1 MEVHVKIQ
9 RKLVIGLA
17 TIVMLSGTTLTS
29 ISETS
34 TAHAASPYTTLQNS
48 INKVMTDSRMTS
60 ASTSVTIR
68 KASTG
73 EIIYQKNGD
82 REITP
87 ASTLKILTA
96 SAALEAL
103 GENYRFSTD
112 VLTNG
117 SVAKGTLYGNLY
129 LRGKGDPTLLKN
141 DFDHFAAMLANR
153 GVKRLSGHIIGDDT
167 WYDSDRLSPGI
178 AKEDES
184 YYYASQISA
193 LSLSPNTDYD
203 AGSVIVDAKPSTN
216 GRVAKITLTPATGV
230 FQIINKSR
238 TVPRGSTNTLKIK
251 RQYGTKKVY
260 ISGNVPLGSAGKKE
274 WIAVSNPTAYA
285 LDVFKRSLASKGIKF
300 VSSSKVVSGTT
311 PENARVLLSKKSM
324 PLKDLMIPFLK
335 LSNNTHAEVLAKEM
349 GRVKNGEGSWVAGL
363 KVMREYGDSVG
374 LDMNQWVFEDA
385 SGMSHANK
393 IPSSQLTQLLH
404 HVRSEPWYGTF
415 LKGLPIA
422 GGNERFTGGTLRLRM
437 KTAPA
442 RGNVIAKTGSLD
454 NVSALAGYAKT
465 RDGELLIFSVQT
477 QNTKSSTV
485 PVIDRLATTIANSKK
500 TP

>member
-1 MEVHVKIQ
+1 VKIQ
-9 RKLVIGLA
+9 RKLLIGLA
-17 TIVMLSGTTLTS
+17 TIVMFSGTTLTT

-34 TAHAASPYTTLQNS
+34 TVQAASPYTSLQNS
-48 INKVMTDSRMTS
+48 INNVMTDSRMTS

-82 REITP
+82 KGITP
-87 ASTLKILTA
+87 ASSLKILTA
-96 SAALEAL
+96 SAALETL
-103 GENYRFSTD
+103 GENHRFSTD
-112 VLTNG
+112 LLTNG
-117 SVAKGTLYGNLY
+117 TVAKGTLYGNLY
-129 LRGKGDPTLLKN
+129 LRGQGDPTLMKK
-141 DFDHFAAMLANR
+141 DFDHFASMLANR

-167 WYDSDRLSPGI
+167 WFDADRLSPGI

-184 YYYASQISA
+184 YYYAARISA

-203 AGSVIVDAKPSTN
+203 AGSVIVDAKPSVN
-216 GRVAKITLTPATGV
+216 GRVANITLTPATGV
-230 FQIINKSR
+230 VRIVNQSR
-238 TVPRGSTNTLKIK
+238 TVPKGYSNTLKIK
-251 RQYGTKKVY
+251 REYGTNKVI

-274 WIAVSNPTAYA
+274 WITVSNPTAYA
-285 LDVFKRSLASKGIKF
+285 LDVFKKSLASKGITF
-300 VSSSKVVSGTT
+300 VSTSKVVSGTT
-311 PENARVLLSKKSM
+311 PKNARVLLSKKSM

-349 GRVKNGEGSWVAGL
+349 GKVKYGVGSWDAGL
-363 KVMREYGDSVG
+363 RVMREYADSVG
-374 LDMNQWVFEDA
+374 LDVNQWVFEDA

-422 GGNERFTGGTLRLRM
+422 GGYERFVGGTLRLRM

-442 RGNVIAKTGSLD
+442 KGNVMAKTGSLD

-465 RDGELLIFSVQT
+465 RDGELLIFTVQT

-485 PVIDRLATTIANSKK
+485 PVIDRLATSIANSKK